1 MKNST
6 EEVLNTLLVQLFND
20 ILHIEEKAL
29 RSTEFTDLSITEIHT
44 IDAIG
49 TEGNRTMGEIAH
61 DLRITVGTLT
71 TAINRLIKKGYV
83 ERKRIEEDRRVVIV
97 SLTEKGKNVFDIHSV
112 FHKEMIDTIL
122 ENFHGEDLDV
132 LTRALGKAS
141 RFFEKK
147 YESFQ

>member
-1 MKNST
+1 MLK
-6 EEVLNTLLVQLFND
+6 
-20 ILHIEEKAL
+20 
-29 RSTEFTDLSITEIHT
+29 
-44 IDAIG
+44 
-49 TEGNRTMGEIAH
+49 
-61 DLRITVGTLT
+61 
-71 TAINRLIKKGYV
+71 
-83 ERKRIEEDRRVVIV
+83 EEDRRVVIV

-147 YESFQ
+147 YESFQQEAFFILCKIIYQNCDL